1 MTGRA
6 DQPTA
11 ASAIPAQQ
19 ARQEGHFIDS
29 LASDQRLSLLR
40 LGAMH
45 KYKPGQVIM
54 REGAPADIVIVITQ
68 GLAKIVVVSEGGK
81 EILLSLRGTGD
92 LVGEMAVLSRRRRSA
107 TVIAATVLKTSV
119 IRADSFVA
127 YLERNPRLA
136 NQVSESVADKLR
148 MANRRRLEY
157 NSYPAQ
163 RRVALVLG
171 EVALAYGHRE
181 GAGWRIGS
189 EITQADLASL
199 ASTSVRTIEKVLR
212 VLEADVLV
220 SRRRRD
226 LVVTDLAALLAH
238 GKS

>member
-1 MTGRA
+1 VTGRT
-6 DQPTA
+6 DQPTT

-19 ARQEGHFIDS
+19 AGQEGHFIDS
-29 LASDQRLSLLR
+29 LATDQRLSLLQI
-40 LGAMH
+40 GAMH
-45 KYKPGQVIM
+45 GYKPGQVIM

-81 EILLSLRGTGD
+81 EVLLSLRGTGD

-107 TVIAATVLKTSV
+107 TVIAATVLKASV

-136 NQVSESVADKLR
+136 NQVSDNVADKLR
-148 MANRRRLEY
+148 MANRSRLEY

-171 EVALAYGHRE
+171 EVALAY
-181 GAGWRIGS
+181 
-189 EITQADLASL
+189 LASL
-199 ASTSVRTIEKVLR
+199 ASTSVRTIEKVLS